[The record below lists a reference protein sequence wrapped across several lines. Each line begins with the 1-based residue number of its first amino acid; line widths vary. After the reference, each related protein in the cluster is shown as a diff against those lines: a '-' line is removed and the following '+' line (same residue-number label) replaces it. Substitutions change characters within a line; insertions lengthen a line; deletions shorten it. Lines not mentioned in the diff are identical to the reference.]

1 MRKVVVNTTP
11 ILILG
16 HIGKLDIL
24 RELYGTIYITDA
36 VFREITVTNDAP
48 SAALLSSKEWI
59 HVMSIENPKDYA
71 MFRAKLHAGEV
82 ETMILAMQ
90 KDFCADLVIL
100 DDLAA
105 RKTAKFLGLT
115 VTGTMGVLLKA
126 KQEGL
131 IQEIK
136 PLLDEIIANGFY
148 ISDKMIRMILDNAG
162 E

>member
-24 RELYGTIYITDA
+24 RKLYGEIYITDA
-36 VFREITVTNDAP
+36 VFREITVTNDAA
-48 SAALLSSKEWI
+48 SAALLSAKEWI
-59 HVMSIENPKDYA
+59 HVMSIEKPQDYA

-115 VTGTMGVLLKA
+115 VTGTMGVLLRA

-136 PLLDEIIANGFY
+136 PLVDEIIANGFY